1 MLNDKYERQKDQNE
15 HLQSFSK
22 VICFDLTTDCRTERQ
37 IIAKFN
43 IPINQKII

>member
-1 MLNDKYERQKDQNE
+1 MLNYNYERQKDPSE
-15 HLQSFSK
+15 HVEAFSK
-22 VICFDLTTDCRTERQ
+22 VICFDLTTDCSTERQ